1 MPEFISVDE
10 FIAETLE
17 DYSSPTTSSFYTKMT
32 SCRNSAYNIEEALD
46 SDRTILQ
53 KMKKA
58 AKAKHISGQD
68 HVLHLES
75 YINSME
81 KLAVNF
87 CNNGEQEV
95 ASAFNKFAEFSKE
108 LLMPMKNL
116 FKSMLHNV
124 NFFLDSLVKG
134 DLKEVKGDLKKPFD
148 KAWRDYEN
156 KFSKI
161 EKEKRELAKQ
171 YGMVRTEVSGG
182 EIAEEME
189 KERRM
194 FQLQMCEYLIK
205 VNEIKTKKGVDLLQ
219 NLIKHYHS
227 QCNFFQ
233 ECLAAT
239 EKLKQYIDVLTGQ
252 LSAIKHK
259 QDDEKRQLCS
269 LRDQLRPALQP
280 EFKEDSLSRQ
290 TVYSMHQLQGNKQ
303 YGTEKSGYLYKR
315 SDGLRKMWQKRKCS
329 VQNCYLTIAHGTPN
343 KSPAKLNLLTCQVKP
358 NLEDKKCFD
367 LISHNRTYHF
377 LADDESDCVAWIS
390 VLTNSKQEALNV
402 ALDERR
408 PSGENSVEDL
418 TRAITEDIRRMPGNN
433 VCCDCGAPDPS
444 WISINLGI
452 LTCIECSGIH
462 REMGVHYSRIQSLS
476 LDELGTSELL
486 LARNMGN
493 SGFNEIVEANL
504 PIPSVKPSAE
514 SDMAIRK
521 EFIISKYME
530 WQFAQRSG
538 GSPETK
544 RKYLQDAVRSRDV
557 FSLLLLYAERTD
569 FSQPLP
575 CSLQEKGETALHL
588 AVLLSDRTSLHV
600 ADFLFH
606 NCNNLDAQTVKGN
619 TALHYCCQHNKT
631 ECLKLLLR
639 AKANTHIKNDNGEMG
654 LDMARRLKHTL
665 CEELIHQ
672 SQNNQFNMHMH
683 VEYEWRLRQDD
694 LYESDDDVDDKM
706 GPVKKERF
714 GRPFSLYHSSSA
726 SHGGGGSSGGGLFN
740 MGRRQ
745 AMARGEN
752 RKDVYAIPNSQTR
765 SQDSPPP
772 PPPSSPAPP
781 LPPRVKGGKL
791 LFSSLLF
798 SSLLFSSLLFSSLL
812 FSSLLFSSLLFSSLL
827 FSSLLFSS
835 LLFSSLLFSSLL
847 FSSLLFSSLLFSSLL
862 FSSLLFSSLLFSSL
876 LFSSLLFSSLLFS
889 SLLFSSLLFSSLLFS
904 SLLFSSLLF
913 SSVIRHKR
921 TYSEPTPQVPSS
933 PHLTRQGSTDYGV
946 PSVARS
952 FGGPDSPFQKCVPG
966 SPKYTTSTLNSL
978 SELPE
983 RAGFRADGESSSSHF
998 VYQTPQP
1005 ITPAPAPALSPTSPR
1020 SFNLEANGSS
1030 SSSCHTAPHP
1040 LPRKTLKKSK
1050 LKRVKAMY
1058 DCAADHHDEL
1068 SFNEGEVLVVLGE
1081 EDADWWHG
1089 YVEGQPNR
1097 MGLFPASFVSMVA
1110 E

>member
-1 MPEFISVDE
+1 MPEFISVDD

-58 AKAKHISGQD
+58 AKAKHISGQGNMNNI
-68 HVLHLES
+68 ES
-75 YINSME
+75 FGCICVYTT
-81 KLAVNF
+81 
-87 CNNGEQEV
+87 
-95 ASAFNKFAEFSKE
+95 
-108 LLMPMKNL
+108 
-116 FKSMLHNV
+116 
-124 NFFLDSLVKG
+124 
-134 DLKEVKGDLKKPFD
+134 
-148 KAWRDYEN
+148 
-156 KFSKI
+156 KI

-227 QCNFFQ
+227 QCKTCRK
-233 ECLAAT
+233 CL
-239 EKLKQYIDVLTGQ
+239 EEFKC
-252 LSAIKHK
+252 

-269 LRDQLRPALQP
+269 LRDQLRPALLP

-303 YGTEKSGYLYKR
+303 YGTDKSGYLYKR
-315 SDGLRKMWQKRKCS
+315 SDGLRKMWQKRKCT

-358 NLEDKKCFD
+358 SLEDKKCFD

-408 PSGENSVEDL
+408 QSGENSVEDL

-476 LDELGTSELL
+476 LDKLGTSELL
-486 LARNMGN
+486 LARNVGN
-493 SGFNEIVEANL
+493 SGFNEIVEASL
-504 PIPSVKPSAE
+504 PSPSVKPSAE

-521 EFIISKYME
+521 DFILSKYME
-530 WQFAQRSG
+530 WQFAQHSG
-538 GSPETK
+538 GSLEIK

-557 FSLLLLYAERTD
+557 FSLLQLYAERMD
-569 FSQPLP
+569 FSLPLP
-575 CSLQEKGETALHL
+575 CPLQEKGETALHL

-606 NCNNLDAQTVKGN
+606 NCNNLDAQNVKGN

-639 AKANTHIKNDNGEMG
+639 AKANTHISEWDPQI
-654 LDMARRLKHTL
+654 LKPQRHF
-665 CEELIHQ
+665 CIELFH
-672 SQNNQFNMHMH
+672 FNMHVH
-683 VEYEWRLRQDD
+683 VEYEWKLRQDD
-694 LYESDDDVDDKM
+694 LYESDEDLDDKM
-706 GPVKKERF
+706 GPVKKERL

-740 MGRRQ
+740 VGRRL

-752 RKDVYAIPNSQTR
+752 RRDVYDSPNSQTR
-765 SQDSPPP
+765 SIDSPPP

-781 LPPRVKGGKL
+781 LPPRVRVLFTL
-791 LFSSLLF
+791 LMSFPAPNIPPPPPPMSSPDDWTSHEV
-798 SSLLFSSLLFSSLL
+798 SSSKKRTPPPPL
-812 FSSLLFSSLLFSSLL
+812 
-827 FSSLLFSS
+827 
-835 LLFSSLLFSSLL
+835 
-847 FSSLLFSSLLFSSLL
+847 
-862 FSSLLFSSLLFSSL
+862 
-876 LFSSLLFSSLLFS
+876 
-889 SLLFSSLLFSSLLFS
+889 
-904 SLLFSSLLF
+904 
-913 SSVIRHKR
+913 VIRHKR
-921 TYSEPTPQVPSS
+921 TYSEPAPQK
-933 PHLTRQGSTDYGV
+933 PHGTVFATSCYC
-946 PSVARS
+946 
-952 FGGPDSPFQKCVPG
+952 FCV
-966 SPKYTTSTLNSL
+966 
-978 SELPE
+978 
-983 RAGFRADGESSSSHF
+983 
-998 VYQTPQP
+998 QM
-1005 ITPAPAPALSPTSPR
+1005 
-1020 SFNLEANGSS
+1020 
-1030 SSSCHTAPHP
+1030 
-1040 LPRKTLKKSK
+1040 KSK

-1058 DCAADHHDEL
+1058 DCVADHHDEL

-1089 YVEGQPNR
+1089 YVEGQSGR

>member
-32 SCRNSAYNIEEALD
+32 SCRNSANNIEEALD

-68 HVLHLES
+68 HVSHLES

-87 CNNGEQEV
+87 RNNGEQEV

-108 LLMPMKNL
+108 LLTPMKNL
-116 FKSMLHNV
+116 LKSMLHNV

-156 KFSKI
+156 KFTKI

-227 QCNFFQ
+227 QCNFFR

-239 EKLKQYIDVLTGQ
+239 EKLKQYIAALTGQ

-280 EFKEDSLSRQ
+280 EFKEQSRRDSLSRQ

-303 YGTEKSGYLYKR
+303 YGSEKSGYLYKR
-315 SDGLRKMWQKRKCS
+315 SDGLRKMWQKRKCT

-358 NLEDKKCFD
+358 SLEDKKCFD

-402 ALDERR
+402 ALDERK

-433 VCCDCGAPDPS
+433 VCCDCGAPDPT

-476 LDELGTSELL
+476 LDKLGTSELL
-486 LARNMGN
+486 LARNVGN
-493 SGFNEIVEANL
+493 SGFNEIVEGNL
-504 PIPSVKPSAE
+504 PSLSVKPSAE

-521 EFIISKYME
+521 DFILSKYME

-538 GSPETK
+538 GSLETK
-544 RKYLQDAVRSRDV
+544 RKYLQDAVHSRDV
-557 FSLLLLYAERTD
+557 FSLLQLYAERMD
-569 FSQPLP
+569 FSLPLSCP
-575 CSLQEKGETALHL
+575 LQEKGETALHL

-639 AKANTHIKNDNGEMG
+639 AKANTHIKNDNGETG
-654 LDMARRLKHTL
+654 LDMARRLKHML

-672 SQNNQFNMHMH
+672 SQNNLFNMHVH

-694 LYESDDDVDDKM
+694 LYESDDDLDDKM
-706 GPVKKERF
+706 GPVKKERL

-740 MGRRQ
+740 VGRRL

-752 RKDVYAIPNSQTR
+752 RREVYASPNSQTR
-765 SQDSPPP
+765 SLDSPPP

-781 LPPRVKGGKL
+781 LPPRVRAPNIPPPPPPM
-791 LFSSLLF
+791 SSPDGWTSHEVT
-798 SSLLFSSLLFSSLL
+798 SSKKRTPPPPLI
-812 FSSLLFSSLLFSSLL
+812 
-827 FSSLLFSS
+827 
-835 LLFSSLLFSSLL
+835 
-847 FSSLLFSSLLFSSLL
+847 
-862 FSSLLFSSLLFSSL
+862 
-876 LFSSLLFSSLLFS
+876 
-889 SLLFSSLLFSSLLFS
+889 
-904 SLLFSSLLF
+904 
-913 SSVIRHKR
+913 IRHKR
-921 TYSEPTPQVPSS
+921 TYSEPAPQMPPS
-933 PHLTRQGSTDYGV
+933 PHSTRQGPTDYGV
-946 PSVARS
+946 PAGPRS
-952 FGGPDSPFQKCVPG
+952 FGGPDSPFQKCVSG

-983 RAGFRADGESSSSHF
+983 RAGFRADGESSLSHF
-998 VYQTPQP
+998 LYQTPQP
-1005 ITPAPAPALSPTSPR
+1005 ISSGGWHAPALSPTSPR
-1020 SFNLEANGSS
+1020 SFSLETNGSS

-1040 LPRKTLKKSK
+1040 LPRKTLMKSK

-1058 DCAADHHDEL
+1058 DCVADHHDEL
-1068 SFNEGEVLVVLGE
+1068 TFNEGEVLVVLGE

-1089 YVEGQPNR
+1089 YIEGQPDR
-1097 MGLFPASFVSMVA
+1097 TGLFPASFVSMLA
-1110 E
+1110 

>member
-280 EFKEDSLSRQ
+280 EFKEQSRRDSLSRQ

-343 KSPAKLNLLTCQVKP
+343 KSPTKLNLLTCQVKP

-504 PIPSVKPSAE
+504 PSPSVKPSAE

-781 LPPRVKGGKL
+781 LPPRVKAPNIPPPPPPM
-791 LFSSLLF
+791 SSPDGWTSHEV
-798 SSLLFSSLLFSSLL
+798 SSSKKRTPPPPL
-812 FSSLLFSSLLFSSLL
+812 
-827 FSSLLFSS
+827 
-835 LLFSSLLFSSLL
+835 
-847 FSSLLFSSLLFSSLL
+847 
-862 FSSLLFSSLLFSSL
+862 
-876 LFSSLLFSSLLFS
+876 
-889 SLLFSSLLFSSLLFS
+889 
-904 SLLFSSLLF
+904 
-913 SSVIRHKR
+913 VIRHKR

-1040 LPRKTLKKSK
+1040 LPRKTLKSK

-1068 SFNEGEVLVVLGE
+1068 SFNEGEILVVLGE

>member
-32 SCRNSAYNIEEALD
+32 SCRNSANNIEEALD

-58 AKAKHISGQD
+58 AKVKHISGQD
-68 HVLHLES
+68 HILHLES

-87 CNNGEQEV
+87 RNNGEQEV

-116 FKSMLHNV
+116 LKSMLHNV

-156 KFSKI
+156 KFTKI

-239 EKLKQYIDVLTGQ
+239 EKLKQYIDALTGQ

-259 QDDEKRQLCS
+259 QEDEKRQLCS

-315 SDGLRKMWQKRKCS
+315 SDGLRKMWQKRKCT

-358 NLEDKKCFD
+358 SLEDKKCFD

-408 PSGENSVEDL
+408 PSGENSIEDL

-476 LDELGTSELL
+476 LDKLGTSELL
-486 LARNMGN
+486 LARNVGN

-504 PIPSVKPSAE
+504 PSPSVKPSAE
-514 SDMAIRK
+514 SDMAMRK
-521 EFIISKYME
+521 DFILSKYME

-557 FSLLLLYAERTD
+557 FSLLQLYAERMD
-569 FSQPLP
+569 FSLPLP
-575 CSLQEKGETALHL
+575 CPLQEKGETALHL

-606 NCNNLDAQTVKGN
+606 NCNNVDAQTMKGN
-619 TALHYCCQHNKT
+619 TAVHYCCQHNKT

-639 AKANTHIKNDNGEMG
+639 AKANTHIKNDNGETG

-672 SQNNQFNMHMH
+672 SQNNQFNMHVH

-694 LYESDDDVDDKM
+694 LYESDDDLDDKM
-706 GPVKKERF
+706 GPVKKERL
-714 GRPFSLYHSSSA
+714 GRPFSLYHSSSV
-726 SHGGGGSSGGGLFN
+726 SHSGGGSSGGGLFN
-740 MGRRQ
+740 VGRRL

-752 RKDVYAIPNSQTR
+752 RREVYASPNSQTR
-765 SQDSPPP
+765 SLDSPPP

-781 LPPRVKGGKL
+781 LPPRVRAPNIPPPPPPM
-791 LFSSLLF
+791 SSPDGWTSHEV
-798 SSLLFSSLLFSSLL
+798 SSSKKRTPPPPLI
-812 FSSLLFSSLLFSSLL
+812 
-827 FSSLLFSS
+827 
-835 LLFSSLLFSSLL
+835 
-847 FSSLLFSSLLFSSLL
+847 
-862 FSSLLFSSLLFSSL
+862 
-876 LFSSLLFSSLLFS
+876 
-889 SLLFSSLLFSSLLFS
+889 
-904 SLLFSSLLF
+904 
-913 SSVIRHKR
+913 IRHKR
-921 TYSEPTPQVPSS
+921 TYSEPAPQVPPS
-933 PHLTRQGSTDYGV
+933 PHSTRQGPTDYGV
-946 PSVARS
+946 PAGSRS
-952 FGGPDSPFQKCVPG
+952 FGGPDSPFQKCVSG

-998 VYQTPQP
+998 LYQTPQP
-1005 ITPAPAPALSPTSPR
+1005 VSSCGRYTPGLSPTSPR
-1020 SFNLEANGSS
+1020 SFSLEANGSS

-1040 LPRKTLKKSK
+1040 LPRKTLMKSK
-1050 LKRVKAMY
+1050 MKRVKAMY
-1058 DCAADHHDEL
+1058 DCVADHHDEL
-1068 SFNEGEVLVVLGE
+1068 TFSEGEVLVVLGE

-1089 YVEGQPNR
+1089 YIEGQPDR
-1097 MGLFPASFVSMVA
+1097 TGLFPASFVSVFA